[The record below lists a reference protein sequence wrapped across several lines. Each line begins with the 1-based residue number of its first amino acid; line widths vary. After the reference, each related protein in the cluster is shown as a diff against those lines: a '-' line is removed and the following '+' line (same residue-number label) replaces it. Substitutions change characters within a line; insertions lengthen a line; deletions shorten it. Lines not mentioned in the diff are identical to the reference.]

1 MVEVDVFGFLRG
13 QAEKMFVLHDKA
25 LETRYR
31 KEPYVEQTRVLFADI
46 LFSLLPHYK
55 RSLNESEREAIFMEK
70 IALFGT
76 GPFFKNTTGGV
87 ISPPPPPPLA
97 LIMPPGNVQTWFPIN
112 TSEGT
117 KD

>member
-1 MVEVDVFGFLRG
+1 MGWGGGGGALTDLKNTVNGRSGRFWIFKGTSR
-13 QAEKMFVLHDKA
+13 KMFVLHDKA

-70 IALFGT
+70 LHCLEQGLF
-76 GPFFKNTTGGV
+76 
-87 ISPPPPPPLA
+87 
-97 LIMPPGNVQTWFPIN
+97 
-112 TSEGT
+112 
-117 KD
+117 